1 MKRKLVFLLIGLSIV
16 LKGFTQEEIV
26 DQKNER
32 VVCVFDFTNLSST
45 KREQVAYLQATF
57 ADSLALILSESG
69 YKVLDL
75 NTIREIVKTSTKEA
89 DGSLSA
95 QNKNAIALS
104 LGADVFVEGFYRV
117 DSAKV
122 SAGIRSYDILS
133 ERVAVSVLQSGE
145 SGTLVFDTI
154 DTISAIVAEKIKSA
168 LKPLT
173 PSELV
178 IKKQKV
184 NVETKVVERV
194 VEIGLPVGIKVESE
208 QEGLE
213 IYFGDSLVGT
223 IKNGVSTFQGKE
235 NATINYNLKKEGYWD
250 TNVKIVAKKEAAP
263 RKLPSLYKKT
273 NYSVSLGWA
282 THLPVGFYSELNYY
296 FSPDQFY
303 ASLSGGTSFIPPV
316 AESEN
321 GYFNAKANAMLN
333 LFLFSK
339 PNDFLR
345 FRAGVGLVSEWLFIS
360 DAPLYSVSPALCLGT
375 EFPMPDSSI
384 YAQIFIGVPYI
395 SITNYMIQSHYN
407 YVSLGY
413 IWKL

>member
-1 MKRKLVFLLIGLSIV
+1 MKRKFIFLLLGLT
-16 LKGFTQEEIV
+16 LYLNGFTQEELV

-32 VVCVFDFTNLSST
+32 VVCIFDFTNLSST
-45 KREQVAYLQATF
+45 KREQVAYLQETF
-57 ADSLALILSESG
+57 SDSLALILSESG

-95 QNKNAIALS
+95 QNKKEIALS

-117 DSAKV
+117 DNAKV

-133 ERVAVSVLQSGE
+133 DRVAVSVLQSGE
-145 SGTLVFDTI
+145 SGTLIFDTI

-184 NVETKVVERV
+184 NVETKIVERV
-194 VEIGLPVGIKVESE
+194 VEIGLPVDIKVESV
-208 QEGLE
+208 QEGLA
-213 IYFGDSLVGT
+213 IYFGDMLVGT
-223 IKNGVSTFQGKE
+223 IKDGICSFQGKE
-235 NATINYNLKKEGYWD
+235 NATINYTLKKDGFWD
-250 TNVKIVAKKEAAP
+250 TNIKIVAKKEAAP
-263 RKLPSLYKKT
+263 LKLPSLYKKT

-282 THLPVGFYSELNYY
+282 THLPLGFYSELNYY

-303 ASLSGGTSFIPPV
+303 GSLSGGTSFIPPV

-321 GYFNAKANAMLN
+321 GFFNAKINSMANV
-333 LFLFSK
+333 FLFSK
-339 PNDFLR
+339 PNDLLR
-345 FRAGVGLVSEWLFIS
+345 FRTGAGLVSEWLFIS
-360 DAPLYSVSPALCLGT
+360 DAPLYTISPALCFGT
-375 EFPMPDSSI
+375 EISLPQSSV
-384 YAQIFIGVPYI
+384 YAQVFISASFI
-395 SITNYMIQSHYN
+395 TITNYMFQSHSS